1 MSDLTDWELA
11 LHGDGL
17 AFARIF
23 DEHRDRVF
31 RHSLRLVDSWA
42 DADDAV
48 VVAFLELWRR
58 RHSVRLVDG
67 SVLPWL
73 LVTATNAARNISRSS
88 RRYRALL
95 DRLPAPDRAP
105 DVDERDP
112 SVREAFGRLSRHHQE
127 VLALCVLDG
136 FTEAEAA
143 HVLGIATGT
152 VKSRLSRA
160 RRRLRDQLAPL
171 ETPSASKEGHDHEH
185 PARAD

>member
-1 MSDLTDWELA
+1 MSDLADWELA
-11 LHGDGL
+11 LHGNGE

-23 DEHRDRVF
+23 DVHRDRVF

-58 RHSVRLVDG
+58 RRSVRLVDG

-73 LVTATNAARNISRSS
+73 LVTATNACRNISRSS

-95 DRLPAPDRAP
+95 DRLPAPGPAP
-105 DVDERDP
+105 DLSEYDP
-112 SVREAFGRLSRHHQE
+112 AVREAFRTLPRQHQE

-136 FTEAEAA
+136 FSEADAA
-143 HVLGIATGT
+143 RLLGIPVGT

-160 RRRLRDQLAPL
+160 RRRLRDELAPQ
-171 ETPSASKEGHDHEH
+171 ASSTAEKGHGHEH
-185 PARAD
+185 AARAE